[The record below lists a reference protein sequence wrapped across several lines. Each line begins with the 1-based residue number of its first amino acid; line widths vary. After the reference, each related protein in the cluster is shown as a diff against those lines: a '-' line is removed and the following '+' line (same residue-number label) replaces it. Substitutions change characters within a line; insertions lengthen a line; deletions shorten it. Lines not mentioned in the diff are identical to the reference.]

1 MATAT
6 ISFGLVAI
14 PVRMFTSTEA
24 SETISFRQLH
34 AKCHT
39 PLKRPYWCP
48 TDQETVQYDDIVKGY
63 EYAKD
68 QFVLFT
74 PEEIKAVEESATK
87 AIDIEEFVPLDKV
100 DPVYFDKAYY
110 LGPDKGG
117 ERPYKLLATVMAKL
131 KLGGLARYAARGKNY
146 LVFIRPFEDGILMQQ
161 LRFASEVRP
170 FGEVP
175 LGDSVTVKPA
185 ELKLAEQLIEQTKG
199 DRFRPENYADDV
211 KSRIQEIIQQK
222 LDGQEIAFV
231 AGESPQAQVVD
242 LMEALKA
249 SLEGKIKARKSDE
262 KKAEAAESTRKP
274 AKASPRKA
282 KKTATKAI
290 AAEKKRK
297 TG

>member
-34 AKCHT
+34 AKCNT
-39 PLKRPYWCP
+39 PVKRPYWCP
-48 TDQETVQYDDIVKGY
+48 TDQEMVGYDEIVKGY

-68 QFVLFT
+68 QYVIFT

-87 AIDIEEFVPLDKV
+87 AIDIEEFVPLDQV

-175 LGDSVTVKPA
+175 LGDNVTVKPA

-199 DRFRPENYADDV
+199 EKFHPENFTDDV
-211 KSRIQEIIQQK
+211 KGRIQEIIQQK
-222 LDGQEIAFV
+222 LDGQEITFV

-249 SLEGKIKARKSDE
+249 SLEGKIKARKSDD
-262 KKAEAAESTRKP
+262 KKAEKTTRKP

-282 KKTATKAI
+282 KKATAKA
-290 AAEKKRK
+290 ATAEKKRK

>member
-34 AKCHT
+34 AKCNT
-39 PLKRPYWCP
+39 PVKRPYWCP
-48 TDQETVQYDDIVKGY
+48 TDQEMVGYDEIVKGY

-68 QFVLFT
+68 QYVIFT

-87 AIDIEEFVPLDKV
+87 AIDIEEFVPLDRV

-175 LGDSVTVKPA
+175 LGDNVTVKPA
-185 ELKLAEQLIEQTKG
+185 EIKLAEQLIEQTKG
-199 DRFRPENYADDV
+199 YAFRPENYTDDV
-211 KSRIQEIIQQK
+211 KGRIQEIIQQK

-249 SLEGKIKARKSDE
+249 SLEGKVKARKADD
-262 KKAEAAESTRKP
+262 KKAAKTTRKP
-274 AKASPRKA
+274 AKASPRKT
-282 KKTATKAI
+282 KKTAAKTVT
-290 AAEKKRK
+290 AEKKRK